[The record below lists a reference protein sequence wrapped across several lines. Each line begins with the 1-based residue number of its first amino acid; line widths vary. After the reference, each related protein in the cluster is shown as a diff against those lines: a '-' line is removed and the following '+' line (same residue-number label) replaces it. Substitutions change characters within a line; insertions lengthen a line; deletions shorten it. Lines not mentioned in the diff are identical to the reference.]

1 MITLLKLL
9 KNILKKLYWVSQKDN
24 GLYDAFNKGLKLA
37 RGKYIGIINSDD
49 IYTKNA
55 LKIYSNIL
63 KNIPKKI
70 FLVLLKSIGVF
81 YMVMNP
87 KK

>member
-1 MITLLKLL
+1 MSQKV
-9 KNILKKLYWVSQKDN
+9 KNYEYIIIDGKSNDNTIKIIKKYSKKIAYWVSQKDN

-55 LKIYSNIL
+55 LKNIFKIY
-63 KNIPKKI
+63 
-70 FLVLLKSIGVF
+70 
-81 YMVMNP
+81 
-87 KK
+87 